1 MGWEGRCSI
10 PTSIPASPPG
20 MAGTNGICTVIRDLI
35 YQPLMGSGKI
45 EFLAICSWG
54 GIRFGAELRSRV
66 WGAGGWQ
73 SAPLPPPPGGST
85 LSIQGLLLFSMSKR
99 VRWWDAALNCREG
112 V

>member
-1 MGWEGRCSI
+1 M
-10 PTSIPASPPG
+10 
-20 MAGTNGICTVIRDLI
+20 IRDLI

-73 SAPLPPPPGGST
+73 SAPLPPPQGVPLCLYRDCSYFPCLRGFGGGMQLLIAVKGSRNCG
-85 LSIQGLLLFSMSKR
+85 GLATQMGKLRHSQEKPKAHDM
-99 VRWWDAALNCREG
+99 
-112 V
+112 